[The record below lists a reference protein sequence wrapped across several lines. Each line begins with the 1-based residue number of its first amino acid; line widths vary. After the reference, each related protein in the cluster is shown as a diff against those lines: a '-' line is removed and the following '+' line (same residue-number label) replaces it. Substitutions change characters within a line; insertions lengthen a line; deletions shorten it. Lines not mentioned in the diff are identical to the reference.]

1 MCVFNHRPVLFDLQ
15 HVLPTSHILHY
26 LPSSSFFNFLFIITM
41 YYQLPHE
48 YFNPMVCYWRLKVLS
63 PTNSCTNSPQDVFLT
78 LRIRSS
84 GSGLEREQSP
94 CFISFW
100 PALSA
105 ITCYSPS
112 LTRTHNM
119 ILTIHTCH
127 NCRTVLLIIW
137 WSRSFIDHQHML
149 LIINTYNRLLKRHRG
164 IYILHINIIPITKH
178 QHASTYATPI
188 GICYLSSDQLS
199 ACMCH
204 R

>member
-1 MCVFNHRPVLFDLQ
+1 
-15 HVLPTSHILHY
+15 
-26 LPSSSFFNFLFIITM
+26 M

-63 PTNSCTNSPQDVFLT
+63 PTNSCTNSLQDVFLT
-78 LRIRSS
+78 LCIRSS
-84 GSGLEREQSP
+84 GSGLECEQSP

-112 LTRTHNM
+112 LTRTHNT

-149 LIINTYNRLLKRHRG
+149 LIINTYNRLLKWHRG
-164 IYILHINIIPITKH
+164 IYIDCI
-178 QHASTYATPI
+178 STLFLLLNTSMHRHMLPLLV
-188 GICYLSSDQLS
+188 CYLSSDQLS